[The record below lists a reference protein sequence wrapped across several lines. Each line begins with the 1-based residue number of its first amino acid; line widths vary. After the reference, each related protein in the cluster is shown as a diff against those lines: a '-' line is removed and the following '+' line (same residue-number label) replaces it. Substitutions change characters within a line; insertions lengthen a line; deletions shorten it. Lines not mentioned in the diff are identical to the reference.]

1 MMLDDAKKYALT
13 PGTRVG
19 DKNRYEILGLVGNGS
34 CGLTYRAMDRTFDR
48 EIALKECFPVDK
60 CWREGLQV
68 CVDDKDK
75 EDYERATAKLYAEGK
90 TLAQLK
96 HPGVVTVHDAFIDAR
111 TNSLFIAMEWL
122 SGDSLESRT
131 KKGPVPHD
139 KAEQWLRK
147 ILDALRKVHG
157 KDITHRDIKPA
168 NIVFDDDDNPV
179 LVDFGAALNRNTKV
193 GPTIQGPYTE
203 RYAAPEQ
210 LDAKFGRIGQWTD
223 FYALAATWYEMLT
236 RVAYKIN
243 PRLSIDSEK
252 KALVESV
259 MKNLA
264 AEPEKRCQS
273 ADEWLSMLDAS
284 PEPDAGVEDVRCLV
298 GTVWERYPRENE
310 GLPVELELLLRM
322 VDCMHLQLHPYEK
335 LKALTDA
342 HEFVHGV
349 GADADWV
356 IASVG
361 SALGW
366 SDSEIGAVQV
376 CFREA
381 PGERIVH
388 GASRAVL
395 KLAREYFWKE
405 WPIWE
410 SLCGVSA
417 KIRSLKPDFWRENKE
432 IFGKYGKHEKTV
444 DDVRWVLNRIK
455 EFYPEDRGFPGDFY
469 ALNLAVDMVL
479 ADSLQARREKIASIL
494 ETPGR
499 EAVVEY
505 VCRNRYGNLDA
516 LEAVRKQLADDDA
529 IGLAAVSWLGL
540 PQSYFAQVNQP
551 EESHVKILLQKIH
564 DVVKEVDKAFWAA
577 NKSWLCQIEPKK

>member
-1 MMLDDAKKYALT
+1 MSAHFIQKDACV
-13 PGTRVG
+13 GTRYKIQESVG
-19 DKNRYEILGLVGNGS
+19 QGAF
-34 CGLTYRAMDRTFDR
+34 GLTYRAWDRLLNR
-48 EIALKECFPVDK
+48 QIALKECFPVDK
-60 CWREGLQV
+60 CWREGLRV
-68 CVDDKDK
+68 CA
-75 EDYERATAKLYAEGK
+75 EDEAEYKHATAALYDEAT
-90 TLAQLK
+90 TLARLK
-96 HPGVVTVHDAFIDAR
+96 HPGIVTIHDAFIDAG
-111 TNSLFIAMEWL
+111 TNSLFIVMEWL
-122 SGDSLESRT
+122 SGGSLDARM
-131 KKGPVPHD
+131 KKEPVPHD
-139 KAEQWLRK
+139 KAEQWLRT
-147 ILDALRKVHG
+147 ILSALKEVHERS
-157 KDITHRDIKPA
+157 ITHRDIKPS
-168 NIVFDDDDNPV
+168 NIMFNSRQEPV
-179 LVDFGAALNRNTKV
+179 LVDFGAALNRDTKV
-193 GPTIQGPYTE
+193 GKTIQGPYTA

-210 LDAKFGRIGQWTD
+210 LDAGFGRIGPWTD

-236 RVAYKIN
+236 GVAYQIN

-264 AEPEKRCQS
+264 AEPENRCQS

-298 GTVWERYPRENE
+298 DTVRGRYLRENE

-335 LKALTDA
+335 LKALADA

-349 GADADWV
+349 GEDADRV
-356 IASVG
+356 IDSVG

-366 SDSEIGAVQV
+366 SESEIGAVRE

-388 GASRAVL
+388 GASRTVL

-410 SLCGVSA
+410 SMCGVSA

-432 IFGKYGKHEKTV
+432 IFGKYSKHEKTV

-455 EFYPEDRGFPGDFY
+455 EFYPEDRDFPGDFY

-479 ADSLQARREKIASIL
+479 ADSLQARRDKIASIL

-499 EAVVEY
+499 EAVVKY
-505 VCRNRYGNLDA
+505 VCLNRYGNLDA
-516 LEAVRKQLADDDA
+516 LEAVRKELADNDA
-529 IGLAAVSWLGL
+529 IGLFAVSWLGL

-551 EESHVKILLQKIH
+551 NESHVKILLKKIH

>member
-1 MMLDDAKKYALT
+1 MSAHFIQKDACV
-13 PGTRVG
+13 GTRYKIQESVG
-19 DKNRYEILGLVGNGS
+19 QGAF
-34 CGLTYRAMDRTFDR
+34 GLTYRAWDSLLGRQ
-48 EIALKECFPVDK
+48 IALKECFPVDK
-60 CWREGLQV
+60 CWREGLRV
-68 CVDDKDK
+68 CA
-75 EDYERATAKLYAEGK
+75 EDEAEYKHATAALYDEAT
-90 TLAQLK
+90 TLARLK
-96 HPGVVTVHDAFIDAR
+96 HPGVVTVHDVFIDAR
-111 TNSLFIAMEWL
+111 TNSLFIVMEWL
-122 SGDSLESRT
+122 SGDSLESRM

-147 ILDALRKVHG
+147 ILDALKEVHG
-157 KDITHRDIKPA
+157 ADITHRDIKPA
-168 NIVFDDDDNPV
+168 NIMFNSRQEPV
-179 LVDFGAALNRNTKV
+179 LVDFAAALNRNTKV
-193 GPTIQGPYTE
+193 GKTIQGPYTE
-203 RYAAPEQ
+203 LYAAPEQ
-210 LDAKFGRIGQWTD
+210 LGAEFGPKSIGAWTD

-236 RVAYKIN
+236 GVAYKIN

-259 MKNLA
+259 MKNLNFR
-264 AEPEKRCQS
+264 PKDRCQS

-298 GTVWERYPRENE
+298 DTVRGRYPRENE

-335 LKALTDA
+335 LKALADA

-349 GADADWV
+349 GEDADWV
-356 IASVG
+356 IDSVG

-410 SLCGVSA
+410 SLCGISA

-455 EFYPEDRGFPGDFY
+455 EFYPEGRGLPGDFY

-479 ADSLQARREKIASIL
+479 ADGLQARREKIASIL

-540 PQSYFAQVNQP
+540 PSWYFAQVNQP
-551 EESHVKILLQKIH
+551 NESHVKILLQKIH

>member
-1 MMLDDAKKYALT
+1 MMLDDARKNALT

-34 CGLTYRAMDRTFDR
+34 CGLTYRAWDRLLNR
-48 EIALKECFPVDK
+48 QIALKECFPVDK
-60 CWREGLQV
+60 CWREGLRV
-68 CVDDKDK
+68 CA
-75 EDYERATAKLYAEGK
+75 EDEAEYKHATAALYDEAT
-90 TLAQLK
+90 TLARLK
-96 HPGVVTVHDAFIDAR
+96 HPGIVTIHDVFVDAG
-111 TNSLFIAMEWL
+111 TNSLFIVMEWL
-122 SGDSLESRT
+122 SGDSLESRM

-193 GPTIQGPYTE
+193 GPTIQGPYTAY
-203 RYAAPEQ
+203 YAAPEQ
-210 LDAKFGRIGQWTD
+210 MFSDVGSIGPWTD
-223 FYALAATWYEMLT
+223 FYALAKTWDELL
-236 RVAYKIN
+236 KKN
-243 PRLSIDSEK
+243 PQLPK
-252 KALVESV
+252 KALVDSV
-259 MKNLA
+259 KTNLNFR
-264 AEPEKRCQS
+264 PKDRCQS
-273 ADEWLSMLDAS
+273 ADEWLSKLDAS

-298 GTVWERYPRENE
+298 DTVRGRYPRENE

-335 LKALTDA
+335 LKALADA

-349 GADADWV
+349 GEDADWV
-356 IASVG
+356 IDSVG

-366 SDSEIGAVQV
+366 SESEKGAVRE

-417 KIRSLKPDFWRENKE
+417 KIRSLNPDFWRENKE
-432 IFGKYGKHEKTV
+432 IFGKYSKHEKTV

-455 EFYPEDRGFPGDFY
+455 EFYPKDRDFPGDFY

-529 IGLAAVSWLGL
+529 IGLAAVDWLGL
-540 PQSYFAQVNQP
+540 PSSYFAQVNQP
-551 EESHVKILLQKIH
+551 DESHVKILLKKIH